1 MSPLN
6 IAIVGSGISGCAA
19 AWQLSRWANVT
30 VFESADRLGGHTHT
44 QTIQVDDTEVSVDT
58 GFIVFNHRTYPGLR
72 AWFDLLGVETA
83 KSDMSFSASLNDGAL
98 EWCGTDLNSVFA
110 QRKNL
115 LSPRFWGMLADIV
128 RFNRQAPRDAARYR
142 TLSGNGPSLGDYLD
156 QERYGKLFLD
166 AYLLPMAGAIWSCPT
181 EQMRAFPL
189 TTFVQ
194 FCENHGLLQI
204 ADRPQWYTVRNG
216 SKNYLAKMQQALA
229 REGRQVQWRTGFA
242 VKEVQPGVR
251 PDGRQQ
257 VTLAGLAH
265 DSDEPQLF
273 SETFDAVVL
282 ACHSDQAAAMLPK
295 RSPARS
301 IVTDIH
307 YQHNRAILHTDLRLM
322 PKRQSAWASWNYM
335 HQNQTG
341 LTNPVSVT
349 YWMNRLQPLPVST
362 PILVS
367 LNPLCE
373 PDPSKVF
380 NTMDYEHP
388 IFDARAVLAQKRLPA
403 VQGQDGI
410 WLAGAWTRYGFHEDG
425 FQSGVQAA
433 ELMQS
438 ALQRAGHGESLA
450 KAA

>member
-1 MSPLN
+1 M
-6 IAIVGSGISGCAA
+6 GSGISGCAA

-30 VFESADRLGGHTHT
+30 VFESAGRLGGHTHT
-44 QTIQVDDTEVSVDT
+44 QTIEVDNAEVAVDT

-83 KSDMSFSASLNDGAL
+83 ESDMSFSASLNDGAL

-115 LSPRFWGMLADIV
+115 LSPRFWGMLADIL
-128 RFNRQAPRDAARYR
+128 RFNRLAPKDAARYR
-142 TLSGNGPSLGDYLD
+142 LLSGHGPSLGDYLD
-156 QERYGKLFLD
+156 HHRYGKLFLD

-194 FCENHGLLQI
+194 FCENHGLLQV

-216 SKNYLAKMQQALA
+216 SKNYLEKMQRALA
-229 REGRQVQWRTGFA
+229 REGRRVDFRTGFT
-242 VKEVQPGVR
+242 VKEVRPGLR
-251 PDGRQQ
+251 ADGQRQ
-257 VTLAGLAH
+257 VTLAGLSHTDA
-265 DSDEPQLF
+265 EPALF
-273 SETFDAVVL
+273 SEVFDAVVL
-282 ACHSDQAAAMLPK
+282 ACHSDQAATMLPNQ
-295 RSPARS
+295 SAARA
-301 IVTDIH
+301 VVADIQ
-307 YQHNRAILHTDLRLM
+307 YQHNRAILHTDLSLM

-335 HQNQTG
+335 HQNQ
-341 LTNPVSVT
+341 LKRSNPVSVT
-349 YWMNRLQPLPVST
+349 YWMNRLQPLPVTT

-367 LNPLCE
+367 LNPLRE

-403 VQGQDGI
+403 VQGLDSI

-425 FQSGVQAA
+425 FQSGIQAA

-438 ALQRAGHGESLA
+438 ALQLADHGQPLA

>member
-1 MSPLN
+1 MSSLN
-6 IAIVGSGISGCAA
+6 IAIVGIGNSGFAD
-19 AWQLSRWANVT
+19 AWQLSRWANET

-44 QTIQVDDTEVSVDT
+44 QTIEVDNTEVSVDT

-83 KSDMSFSASLNDGAL
+83 ESDMSFSASLNDGAL

-110 QRKNL
+110 QRRNL
-115 LSPRFWGMLADIV
+115 LSPRFWGMLTDIV
-128 RFNRQAPRDAARYR
+128 RFNRQAPKDAAKYR
-142 TLSGNGPSLGDYLD
+142 ALSGNGPSLGDYLD
-156 QERYGKLFLD
+156 RERYGKLFLD

-229 REGRQVQWRTGFA
+229 REGRQVTWRTGFA

-251 PDGRQQ
+251 ADGRQQ
-257 VTLAGLAH
+257 VTLSGL
-265 DSDEPQLF
+265 SQENGESQLF
-273 SETFDAVVL
+273 SQTFDAVVL
-282 ACHSDQAAAMLPK
+282 ACHSDQSATMLPK
-295 RSPARS
+295 KSPARS
-301 IVTDIH
+301 VVADIH

-322 PKRQSAWASWNYM
+322 PKRPSAWASWNYM
-335 HQNQTG
+335 HQNQTR
-341 LTNPVSVT
+341 LSNPVSVT
-349 YWMNRLQPLPVST
+349 YWMNRLQPLPVNT
-362 PILVS
+362 PVLVS
-367 LNPLCE
+367 LNPLRE

-425 FQSGVQAA
+425 FQSGVQVA

-438 ALQRAGHGESLA
+438 ALKGADHGESLA